1 MIKTLL
7 HVKNLED
14 KITMMN
20 TTSIQTQT
28 RLLAMKKYVYQNN
41 KIRISVNNQLEK
53 ENKEPQTKL

>member
-28 RLLAMKKYVYQNN
+28 RLLAIKKYVYQNN
-41 KIRISVNNQLEK
+41 KIRISVNQIEK

>member
-28 RLLAMKKYVYQNN
+28 RLLAIKKYVYQNN